1 MLFALLTVIAALQT
15 QAGPETV
22 QTVSAPTVSTSPTAA
37 TAPAAPTSA
46 AGAPVAEA
54 APAEAQPEPE
64 PEPEPEVEAPLPTR
78 QVCRYVEVTGQR
90 FPVRTCRTVTIYP
103 DESH

>member
-1 MLFALLTVIAALQT
+1 MLFALLSLIAVLQT
-15 QAGPETV
+15 QSPKPETV
-22 QTVSAPTVSTSPTAA
+22 QSVSAPVVSTAPTAA
-37 TAPAAPTSA
+37 TAPAAPTPPA
-46 AGAPVAEA
+46 AESSVA
-54 APAEAQPEPE
+54 E

-103 DESH
+103 DETR

>member
-37 TAPAAPTSA
+37 TAPAAPPSA

-64 PEPEPEVEAPLPTR
+64 PEPEAPLPTR